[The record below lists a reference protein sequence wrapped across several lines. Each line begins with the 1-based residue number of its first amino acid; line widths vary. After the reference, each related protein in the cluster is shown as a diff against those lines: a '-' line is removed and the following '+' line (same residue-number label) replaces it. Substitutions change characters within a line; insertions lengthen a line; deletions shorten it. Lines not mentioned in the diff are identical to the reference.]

1 MVTMTGKKQLNAR
14 IIISAVIISALLF
27 LSGIYV
33 GYSINRE
40 KLSYIESTINKITS
54 DIQNFQLEFLFL
66 DVLGENATCPL
77 LADTLSEIN
86 KESYD
91 IGTRL
96 TSYGKEGEIQDY
108 NEYVKTKKEYSRL
121 LIGYW
126 LLANKLKTSCKLEAN
141 TIVYFFSKEC
151 VTCDDQ
157 GFILTYFKK
166 DMGEKLLVFALD
178 GDLDEP
184 SIQVLK
190 RHYNITSYPTLIVN
204 GESYGRF
211 LSKGELEDILGIGRI
226 S

>member
-1 MVTMTGKKQLNAR
+1 MARKKQLNSR

-40 KLSYIESTINKITS
+40 KLSSIETKISEITS

-66 DVLGENATCPL
+66 EVLGENATCPL
-77 LADTLSEIN
+77 LTDTLSGIN

-96 TSYGKEGEIQDY
+96 TSYGGEGEIQDY
-108 NEYVKTKKEYSRL
+108 DEYMRTKREYSRL

-126 LLANKLKTSCKLEAN
+126 LLANKLKTSCRMDAD

-151 VTCDDQ
+151 GKCDDQ

-166 DMGEKLLVFALD
+166 ELGENLLVFALD

-184 SIQVLK
+184 SIQVMK
-190 RHYNITSYPTLIVN
+190 RYYKIESYPTLIVN

-211 LSKGELEDILGIGRI
+211 LSKGELEGMLVGQT

>member
-1 MVTMTGKKQLNAR
+1 MVAMTRKKQLNSR

-40 KLSYIESTINKITS
+40 KLSSIEATINKITS
-54 DIQNFQLEFLFL
+54 EIQNFQLEFLFL
-66 DVLGENATCPL
+66 DILGENATCPL
-77 LADTLSEIN
+77 LTDTLSGIN
-86 KESYD
+86 KESYE

-96 TSYGKEGEIQDY
+96 TSYGIEGVQDY
-108 NEYVKTKKEYSRL
+108 NEYVSTKREYSRL

-126 LLANKLKTSCKLEAN
+126 LLANKLKTSCRMEAN

-151 VTCDDQ
+151 GKCDDQ

-166 DMGEKLLVFALD
+166 ELGENLLVFALE

-184 SIQVLK
+184 SIQVIK
-190 RHYNITSYPTLIVN
+190 RYYGIESYPTLIIN
-204 GESYGRF
+204 GEVYGRF
-211 LSKGELEDILGIGRI
+211 LSKSELEDILGTGQT

>member
-1 MVTMTGKKQLNAR
+1 MTRKKQFNAR

-40 KLSYIESTINKITS
+40 TLSLIETRLMKITS

-96 TSYGKEGEIQDY
+96 ESYGGEGEIQDY
-108 NEYVKTKKEYSRL
+108 DEYLNTKREYSRL

-126 LLANKLKTSCKLEAN
+126 LLANKLKSSCELEAN
-141 TIVYFFSKEC
+141 TIVYFFSREC
-151 VTCDDQ
+151 GKCDDQ

-166 DMGEKLLVFALD
+166 DLGEKLLVFALD

-190 RHYNITSYPTLIVN
+190 KHYNLESYPTLIIN
-204 GESYGRF
+204 GEGYGRF
-211 LSKGELEDILGIGRI
+211 LSKGELEEILGV
-226 S
+226 

>member
-1 MVTMTGKKQLNAR
+1 MNAR
-14 IIISAVIISALLF
+14 IIISAFIISALLF

-40 KLSYIESTINKITS
+40 KLSSIETKLIEITS

-96 TSYGKEGEIQDY
+96 TSYGSEGEIQDY
-108 NEYVKTKKEYSRL
+108 NEYMSTKREYSRL

-151 VTCDDQ
+151 ESCDDQ
-157 GFILTYFKK
+157 GFVLTYFKK
-166 DMGEKLLVFALD
+166 QEGENLLVFALD

-190 RHYNITSYPTLIVN
+190 RHYNILSYPALIIN
-204 GESYGRF
+204 GESYDKF
-211 LSKGELEDILGIGRI
+211 LSKGELEEILGA
-226 S
+226 SQTS